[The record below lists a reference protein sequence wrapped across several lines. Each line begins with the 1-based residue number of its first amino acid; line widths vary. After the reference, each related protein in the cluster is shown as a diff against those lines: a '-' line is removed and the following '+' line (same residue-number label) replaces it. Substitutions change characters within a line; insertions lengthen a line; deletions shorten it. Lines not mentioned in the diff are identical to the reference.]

1 MSVNTNGC
9 TVYAH
14 TSMPMNEI
22 VAIIQRSEYLISTF
36 YVLSPADIVDTELFL
51 GFVRIRQ
58 DIRKN
63 MREGR

>member
-14 TSMPMNEI
+14 KSMSMNEI

-36 YVLSPADIVDTELFL
+36 DVLSPADIADTELFL
-51 GFVRIRQ
+51 ALFGYGKTLVRT
-58 DIRKN
+58 
-63 MREGR
+63 

>member
-1 MSVNTNGC
+1 MS
-9 TVYAH
+9 
-14 TSMPMNEI
+14 MNEI

-36 YVLSPADIVDTELFL
+36 DVLSPADIVDTELFF

-58 DIRKN
+58 DISKN